1 MNLFETL
8 KDLLLRFLSI
18 DKSLTDLEETAKN
31 LTQNN
36 AALRDK
42 LQEVA
47 DRVLALE
54 KEAAKASDLQ
64 ELKARVAFLEKSRD
78 MEQDRVTL
86 ELERFQLQVERFG
99 VHLSQLPNV
108 TPPQLPPSNDPD
120 PTDN

>member
-54 KEAAKASDLQ
+54 KETAKTSDLQ
-64 ELKARVAFLEKSRD
+64 SLETRLTKLETEQAANLREIRAATAELTAERKSMAAD
-78 MEQDRVTL
+78 F
-86 ELERFQLQVERFG
+86 ERYIGRIQN
-99 VHLSQLPNV
+99 S
-108 TPPQLPPSNDPD
+108 PQLPPT
-120 PTDN
+120 TDN